1 MELSVLLFK
10 QMLSLMLMIFM
21 GVILVKA
28 KIVKKEDSRVLA
40 ALTLYVI
47 NPCMVLRSLKVEY
60 TKERISGL
68 ILAVTVAVLAHLFYI
83 LVTYLLSKVFRIH
96 TIERMSMIYSNGGNL
111 IVPLVLAILGEEQVF
126 YCCAFIM
133 VQTAFFWVHLV
144 CAVGGKGEASIR
156 KIVFNPNIIA
166 IVVGIVLFVSGFSLP
181 DMLESTI
188 YNMGGII
195 GPVCMLMLGM
205 IMADVDLKHTFL
217 SVRNWIVCLMRLVVL
232 PFCVILLIRM
242 SSVTV
247 RISFAKDVL
256 LIVFLAISAP
266 VAVTV
271 TQMADLFHNNE
282 KQAGAINVMS
292 VLLSVITMPFMLAVY
307 QGIV

>member
-1 MELSVLLFK
+1 
-10 QMLSLMLMIFM
+10 MLSLMLMIFL

-28 KIVKKEDSRVLA
+28 RIVKKEDSRVLA
-40 ALTLYVI
+40 AVTLYVI
-47 NPCMVLRSLKVEY
+47 NPCMVLRSLQVEF
-60 TKERISGL
+60 TKERMSGL
-68 ILAVTVAVLAHLFYI
+68 ILAVIVAVLAHLFYI
-83 LVTYLLSKVFRIH
+83 LITYFFAKVFHFH

-111 IVPLVLAILGEEQVF
+111 IIPLVLALLGEEQVF

-133 VQTAFFWVHLV
+133 VQTVFFWVHLV
-144 CAVGGKGEASIR
+144 CVVGGKNEVSIK

-166 IVVGIVLFVSGFSLP
+166 IVVGVVLFVSGLSLP
-181 DMLESTI
+181 NMIEATV

-205 IMADVDLKHTFL
+205 IMADADLKHTFL

-247 RISFAKDVL
+247 HISFAKDVL

-292 VLLSVITMPFMLAVY
+292 VLLSVITMPLMLAVY
-307 QGIV
+307 QSIV